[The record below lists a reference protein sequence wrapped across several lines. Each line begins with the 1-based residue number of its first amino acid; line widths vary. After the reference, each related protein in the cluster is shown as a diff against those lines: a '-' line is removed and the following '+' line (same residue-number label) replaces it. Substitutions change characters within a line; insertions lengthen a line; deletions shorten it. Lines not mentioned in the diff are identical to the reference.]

1 MNSKEYLEN
10 AKHLD
15 SIGAF
20 SISDEIDNEIVKIA
34 SNIKEAQSWKADPN
48 LPEAEQGPIAGLENI
63 GRAYVG
69 SWQRAFGLI
78 EFKIKNDAVP
88 TLNAFIIS
96 DYSKEP
102 SNKDFESALWR
113 AKEAL
118 IKEFGARKINAV
130 RPNWRVV
137 DTLKGLKDD
146 DKYEVYK
153 RFTNWVNYQRQI
165 LGNSGRA
172 SAYLRALKNAENII
186 AKKIDPSFTPSAISA
201 PSASTPSRTTPSGGA
216 GAGRGPGGGGGRPS
230 GGGARPSGRPRP
242 SATFDTNAALFH
254 IVYKK
259 VKSLYPDKSPSDFGA
274 LMPEIYDKIS
284 KDETLKQ
291 SILEA
296 IDASSYSS
304 ANKQKLKDKF
314 NAKIG
319 VAPSPTPG
327 PEPTPG
333 PTPGPE
339 PTPEPS
345 PSPFPSERDIKG
357 FPFLNDQVNDLQNKS
372 DDEFMK
378 IFDSKS
384 SILQRQ
390 VMKSYQ
396 ARNILPEEYIY
407 LTAALDRMKLR
418 YQKLLQGMS

>member
-48 LPEAEQGPIAGLENI
+48 LPEAEGTRWKSVENAFRWL
-63 GRAYVG
+63 GG
-69 SWQRAFGLI
+69 EFQRGI
-78 EFKIKNDAVP
+78 DSKNKVINAAVP
-88 TLNAFIIS
+88 NLRAFIIS
-96 DYSKEP
+96 DFSDQP
-102 SNKDFESALWR
+102 ANNDFRHALFV
-113 AKEAL
+113 ALSVLENEFGKTL
-118 IKEFGARKINAV
+118 IKNI
-130 RPNWRVV
+130 RPNWQLEGQ
-137 DTLKGLKDD
+137 LKGL
-146 DKYEVYK
+146 DKHELYTS
-153 RFTNWVNYQRQI
+153 FTNWVNYQRQI
-165 LGNSGRA
+165 LGNERRCSE
-172 SAYLRALKNAENII
+172 YLRKLKNAENIL
-186 AKKIDPSFTPSAISA
+186 AKKVDPSYTPSAIVA
-201 PSASTPSRTTPSGGA
+201 PSRSTTTTPSSS
-216 GAGRGPGGGGGRPS
+216 GGGRPS
-230 GGGARPSGRPRP
+230 GSGGGVPSGGGSSGGGRPRP

-296 IDASSYSS
+296 IDSSSYSS

-333 PTPGPE
+333 PSPGPE

-345 PSPFPSERDIKG
+345 PSPFPSEKDIKG